1 MQLYGTYKIIKNP
14 GMPAFTGS
22 TPGDIM
28 PVKEGIGFIIVFI
41 NSGMDLME
49 MERVLFL
56 ALALTGISL
65 PFSAAA
71 MGDMNFVRQE
81 QAAQERER
89 ETFRNRLFQDTLK
102 PIETEE
108 KSGEMPPVPS
118 VSFYVKQVVLDN
130 PSEELS
136 FLNDMASQSTGHNM
150 TAGDVERL
158 VSRMNSKLMDKGY
171 ITSRV
176 MVPEQNLSGVS
187 RDLEHSDVLT
197 AKVRELSRNLKPG
210 EKKYFY
216 SSMDFNGVKKG
227 IYPTKD
233 QKLAY
238 GKVKLAINIEE
249 DAEGNIVYKGE
260 VGDTY
265 NFEWH
270 RINQSNYKNEH
281 IKLIMNNGAVIYQEI
296 GALQPFN
303 WTASIEG
310 YIRRG
315 NKI

>member
-28 PVKEGIGFIIVFI
+28 PVKKGIGFIIVFI

-108 KSGEMPPVPS
+108 KSGEVPPVPS
-118 VSFYVKQVVLDN
+118 VSFYVKQVVLDH

-136 FLNDMASQSTGHNM
+136 FLDDMASQSTGHHM
-150 TAGDVERL
+150 IAGDVERL

-187 RDLEHSDVLT
+187 RDLEHSDILA

-216 SSMDFNGVKKG
+216 SSMDFNGVG
-227 IYPTKD
+227 MHPSRD
-233 QKLAY
+233 QQLAY
-238 GKVKLAINIEE
+238 GKVKLAVCVDK
-249 DAEGNIVYKGE
+249 DAKGNISYSGE

-265 NFEWH
+265 NFDWH
-270 RINQSNYKNEH
+270 KVTQSSYKNEY
-281 IKLIMNNGAVIYQEI
+281 IKLIMNNGAVFYQEI

-303 WTASIEG
+303 WIASIKG
-310 YIRRG
+310 FVHG
-315 NKI
+315 GS